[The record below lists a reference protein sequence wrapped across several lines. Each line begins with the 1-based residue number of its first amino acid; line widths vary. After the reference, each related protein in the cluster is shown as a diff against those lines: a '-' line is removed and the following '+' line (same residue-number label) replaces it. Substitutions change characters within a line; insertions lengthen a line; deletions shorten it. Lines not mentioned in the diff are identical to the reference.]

1 MTNEAQS
8 TKSKQL
14 VQGAGRHSDFE
25 IRILFVIRH
34 PSFPATSFVIDFPAF
49 LPDTR

>member
-1 MTNEAQS
+1 MKMTHALWRMTNEAQS

-34 PSFPATSFVIDFPAF
+34 PSFGFQIA
-49 LPDTR
+49 